1 MEEKTTIKQSTRI
14 QTSILAGP
22 EKKFLV
28 WAASRMPKW
37 VTSDMLTWFGV
48 LGAFIAGISYVLA
61 NYSLNWLWLASLGY
75 VINWFGDSMDGS
87 LARVR
92 NQQRKLYGYY
102 LDHNIDCICEF
113 FIFVGIG
120 MSGLVNF
127 WLALLCYVVYL
138 QLEVYVAINA
148 KIKNEFKLTYGKMGP
163 TEFRLFMVI
172 VNTLL
177 IYVMPLVNV
186 HHVYDITIG
195 MNSYRLELQLMDY
208 IGFGIWIILFVSY
221 LGSFFKDLRY
231 FAKIDPLPK
240 REEI

>member
-1 MEEKTTIKQSTRI
+1 MTEIKQSTRI
-14 QTSILAGP
+14 QTSILSAP
-22 EKKFLV
+22 ERRFLV
-28 WAASRMPKW
+28 WAAERMPAW

-48 LGAFIAGISYVLA
+48 FGAAVAGVSYVLA
-61 NYSLNWLWLASLGY
+61 NYSLQWLWLASLGY

-92 NQQRKLYGYY
+92 SQQRKLYGYY
-102 LDHNIDCICEF
+102 LDHNVDCICEF
-113 FIFVGIG
+113 FIFAGIG

-163 TEFRLFMVI
+163 TEFRLFMII

-177 IYVMPLVNV
+177 IYVMPHVNV
-186 HHVYDITIG
+186 HHIYDLTIG
-195 MNSYRLELQLMDY
+195 MNSYRLELQLLDY
-208 IGFGIWIILFVSY
+208 IAFGIWVILFISY
-221 LGSFFKDLRY
+221 LGSFVKDLRY
-231 FAKIDPLPK
+231 FNGIDPKPGAPK
-240 REEI
+240 E

>member
-1 MEEKTTIKQSTRI
+1 MTEIKQSTRI
-14 QTSILAGP
+14 QTSILSAP
-22 EKKFLV
+22 ERRFLV
-28 WAASRMPKW
+28 WAAERMPAW

-48 LGAFIAGISYVLA
+48 FGAAVAGVSYVLA
-61 NYSLNWLWLASLGY
+61 NYSLQWLWLASLGY

-92 NQQRKLYGYY
+92 SQQRKLYGYY
-102 LDHNIDCICEF
+102 LDHNVDCICEF
-113 FIFVGIG
+113 FIFAGIG

-163 TEFRLFMVI
+163 TEFRLFMII

-177 IYVMPLVNV
+177 IYVMPHVNV
-186 HHVYDITIG
+186 HHIYDLTIG
-195 MNSYRLELQLMDY
+195 MNSYRLELQLLDY
-208 IGFGIWIILFVSY
+208 IAFGIWVILFISY
-221 LGSFFKDLRY
+221 LGSFVKDLRY
-231 FAKIDPLPK
+231 FNRIDPKPGAPK
-240 REEI
+240 E

>member
-1 MEEKTTIKQSTRI
+1 MTEIKQSTRI
-14 QTSILAGP
+14 QTSILSAP
-22 EKKFLV
+22 ERRFLV
-28 WAASRMPKW
+28 WAAERMPAW

-48 LGAFIAGISYVLA
+48 FGAAVAGVSYVLA
-61 NYSLNWLWLASLGY
+61 NYSLQWLWLASLGY

-92 NQQRKLYGYY
+92 RQQRKLYGYY
-102 LDHNIDCICEF
+102 LDHNVDCICEF
-113 FIFVGIG
+113 FIFAGIG

-163 TEFRLFMVI
+163 TEFRLFMII

-177 IYVMPLVNV
+177 IYVMPHVNV
-186 HHVYDITIG
+186 HHIYDLTIG
-195 MNSYRLELQLMDY
+195 MNSYRLELQLLDY
-208 IGFGIWIILFVSY
+208 IAFGIWVILFISY
-221 LGSFFKDLRY
+221 LGSFVKDLRY
-231 FAKIDPLPK
+231 FNRIDPKPGAPK
-240 REEI
+240 E

>member
-1 MEEKTTIKQSTRI
+1 MEEKKELKQAERI
-14 QTSILAGP
+14 QTSILAKP

-48 LGAFIAGISYVLA
+48 FGAFIAGVGYVLS
-61 NYSLNWLWLASLGY
+61 NYNLNWIWLSSLGFI
-75 VINWFGDSMDGS
+75 INWFGDSMDGS

-102 LDHNIDCICEF
+102 FDHNIDCVCEF

-138 QLEVYVAINA
+138 QLEVYVAINS
-148 KIKNEFKLTYGKMGP
+148 KIKNEFKLTYAKLGP
-163 TEFRLFMVI
+163 TEFRVFMII
-172 VNTLL
+172 VNCLL
-177 IYVMPLVNV
+177 IYVVPLINV
-186 HHVYDITIG
+186 SHVYDITIG
-195 MNSYRLELQLMDY
+195 MNQYRLELQLMDY
-208 IGFGIWIILFVSY
+208 IAFGVWCILFVLY
-221 LGSFFKDLRY
+221 LISFFKDLHY
-231 FAKIDPLPK
+231 FAKIDPLIK
-240 REEI
+240 KES